1 MTYTPQ
7 GTNISNH
14 LQNGLVRGS
23 VGSQESNRH
32 VVFQYS
38 DILGS
43 VTHSIMFK
51 WTAPR
56 HLQDEDMSF
65 YLIGSNSQIVS
76 TSSLKTA
83 KLSPGIIF
91 KTCKFSLKMAQTIWT
106 KVRKSWRH
114 QRHVLHWTS
123 IAPQAIYIKSWFLET
138 VWVAMS
144 FVVWG
149 SMFGVPMGLLSW
161 FYPASEARKSTC
173 QLVVIAR
180 LWFQPLSKDQ
190 IPRLN
195 WNIFQLKLT
204 QKQLPINALL
214 GGGFKYFFYFHP
226 YLGKWPNLTIIVSNE
241 LKPPSS
247 LLLFGDKSR
256 TPGVFYCQACFETT
270 RWGFTCGCPRLSC
283 SQCHFSPLHCSTA
296 WGGDVALLND
306 MGPGKYAEDSQLY
319 FCFWLSICF
328 NLMFLCCVNIVDM
341 LAANF
346 EFTKFSSWRL
356 MRCKGY
362 FMFTKTPWGR
372 KASRGTSTSC
382 KKVVLTAG
390 RGFCK
395 TCHVQSHSL
404 HGTGIF
410 TYVYEKMHQSF
421 M

>member
-1 MTYTPQ
+1 M
-7 GTNISNH
+7 I
-14 LQNGLVRGS
+14 
-23 VGSQESNRH
+23 
-32 VVFQYS
+32 
-38 DILGS
+38 
-43 VTHSIMFK
+43 
-51 WTAPR
+51 
-56 HLQDEDMSF
+56 
-65 YLIGSNSQIVS
+65 
-76 TSSLKTA
+76 
-83 KLSPGIIF
+83 
-91 KTCKFSLKMAQTIWT
+91 
-106 KVRKSWRH
+106 
-114 QRHVLHWTS
+114 
-123 IAPQAIYIKSWFLET
+123 
-138 VWVAMS
+138 
-144 FVVWG
+144 
-149 SMFGVPMGLLSW
+149 
-161 FYPASEARKSTC
+161 STC
-173 QLVVIAR
+173 
-180 LWFQPLSKDQ
+180 FQIFLLLFFHLYLSTRF
-190 IPRLN
+190 PGCTY
-195 WNIFQLKLT
+195 IFQLRLT
-204 QKQLPINALL
+204 QKQLPINA
-214 GGGFKYFFYFHP
+214 
-226 YLGKWPNLTIIVSNE
+226 V
-241 LKPPSS
+241 
-247 LLLFGDKSR
+247 LLFGDKS
-256 TPGVFYCQACFETT
+256 GVFYYQACFETT